1 MRKGHQSTTMLVAG
15 ILGIALG
22 GCGNSTNGS
31 AGSGGKT
38 SGSGGAAEGGSGG
51 TTGTGGTALGGTTGS
66 GGTTAQTGTGGMT
79 GSGGSAPA
87 TGGAAGGTGDRIGGT
102 GGSVGGTTG
111 TSTEGTGGAVASGG
125 VVGGTSGATGGA
137 ATGGRTGTVGRG
149 GTSGGGTI
157 VFGGSTGAGGASG
170 TGGRT
175 STGTG
180 TGTCTASKDAG
191 KTVSGSGPHK
201 VTIESNSDA
210 GINCG
215 TIYRPTDLG
224 GAEKYPIF
232 VWGEGGC
239 SQSGTSNQAA
249 MGEIA
254 SHGYFIVA
262 DGVASGTAC
271 SGGQDGKAMLDYI
284 TWAIAEND
292 KSCSAYYQ
300 SLDTTKIAADGF
312 SCGGLMAENIS
323 GDPRFTAIGITSSG
337 LFSADQNLYKKIHTP
352 FKILLGGS
360 GDMAYT
366 NGERDYTSISAL
378 GIPILLLSKDGA
390 GHGGDLG
397 NAKGDFN
404 TVNLAWLNWQLK
416 GDEGATGK
424 TLLVGS
430 SCKYCNASGW
440 EFKSANLP

>member
-1 MRKGHQSTTMLVAG
+1 MRREHLSTTMLVAG
-15 ILGIALG
+15 ILGFALG
-22 GCGNSTNGS
+22 GCDNSTTGA
-31 AGSGGKT
+31 AGSGGTT
-38 SGSGGAAEGGSGG
+38 SGSGGAAAGGSGG
-51 TTGTGGTALGGTTGS
+51 TSAAGGSASGGTTGS
-66 GGTTAQTGTGGMT
+66 GGTTVQTGTGGRT

-87 TGGAAGGTGDRIGGT
+87 TGGTAGGTGGRVGGT
-102 GGSVGGTTG
+102 GGRTTG
-111 TSTEGTGGAVASGG
+111 TSTEATGGTVASGG
-125 VVGGTSGATGGA
+125 VAGGTTGATGGA
-137 ATGGRTGTVGRG
+137 VTGGTMGTGGRG
-149 GTSGGGTI
+149 GTSGGGVIAT
-157 VFGGSTGAGGASG
+157 GGASG
-170 TGGRT
+170 TGGKIST
-175 STGTG
+175 SSSTS

-210 GINCG
+210 GIKCG

-224 GAEKYPIF
+224 GADKYPIF

-262 DGVASGTAC
+262 DGVVSGTAC
-271 SGGQDGKAMLDYI
+271 TGGQDGKAMLDYI
-284 TWAIAEND
+284 TWAIAENG

-312 SCGGLMAENIS
+312 SCGGLMAENVS
-323 GDPRFTAIGITSSG
+323 GDARFTTIGITSSG
-337 LFSADQNLYKKIHTP
+337 LFSADQALYKKIHTP

-360 GDMAYT
+360 ADMAYT
-366 NGERDYTSISAL
+366 NGERDYDQISAL

-397 NAKGDFN
+397 SAKGNFN

-416 GDEGATGK
+416 GDETATGK
-424 TLLVGS
+424 GLLWGS
-430 SCKYCNASGW
+430 SCKYCTASGW
-440 EFKSANLP
+440 EYKSKNIP